1 MMTGGYVICEY
12 DKVKAEFPEFRAI
25 MQALEDSLIAKASAD
40 WAPLSFGGIAPLA
53 GQFGKTTVMP
63 QLFADNAG
71 NRLVTW
77 DQTFTATGS
86 QTIMTGVGSGGII
99 PEDFKVGLVGLA
111 FLDKA
116 LKISEIKM
124 QISDKKL
131 PRMNIEEAFLYD
143 KPAIIFEEGF
153 ILDEKTSFDL
163 YAYVLS
169 KGIQRVKLIGL
180 QVNRIPN
187 KLQVTNTGAALT

>member
-1 MMTGGYVICEY
+1 MTGGYVICEY
-12 DKVKAEFPEFRAI
+12 DKVKAEFPEFKAV

-40 WAPLSFGGIAPLA
+40 WAPLSYGGIAPLA

-71 NRLVTW
+71 NRLTTW
-77 DQTFTATGS
+77 EQTFTATGS
-86 QTIMTGVGSGGII
+86 QTIMTGVESGGII

-131 PRMNIEEAFLYD
+131 PRMNIEEAFLYN

-163 YAYVLS
+163 YGYVLS
-169 KGIQRVKLIGL
+169 QGIQRIKLIGL

>member
-1 MMTGGYVICEY
+1 MTGGYVICEY
-12 DKVKAEFPEFRAI
+12 DKVKAEFPEFRAV
-25 MQALEDSLIAKASAD
+25 MEALEDSLIAKASAD
-40 WAPLSFGGIAPLA
+40 WAPLSYGGIAPLS

-71 NRLVTW
+71 NRLTTW
-77 DQTFTATGS
+77 EQTFTATGS
-86 QTIMTGVGSGGII
+86 QTIMTGVESGGII

-131 PRMNIEEAFLYD
+131 PRMNIEEAFLYN

-163 YAYVLS
+163 YGYVLS
-169 KGIQRVKLIGL
+169 QGIQRIKLIGL

>member
-25 MQALEDSLIAKASAD
+25 MQDLEDSLIAKASAD

>member
-1 MMTGGYVICEY
+1 MTGGYVICEY
-12 DKVKAEFPEFRAI
+12 DKVKAEFPEFRAV

-40 WAPLSFGGIAPLA
+40 WAPLSYGGIAPLA

-71 NRLVTW
+71 NRLTTW
-77 DQTFTATGS
+77 EQTFTSTGS
-86 QTIMTGVGSGGII
+86 QTIMTGVESGGII

-116 LKISEIKM
+116 LRISEIKM

-131 PRMNIEEAFLYD
+131 PRMNIEEAFLFN

-163 YAYVLS
+163 YGYVLS
-169 KGIQRVKLIGL
+169 RGIQRIKLIGL

>member
-1 MMTGGYVICEY
+1 MMTGYVICEY

-25 MQALEDSLIAKASAD
+25 MQDLEDSLIAKASAD

>member
-1 MMTGGYVICEY
+1 MTGGYVICEY
-12 DKVKAEFPEFRAI
+12 DKVKAEFPEFRAV

-40 WAPLSFGGIAPLA
+40 WSPLSFGGIAPLA

-71 NRLVTW
+71 NRLTTW
-77 DQTFTATGS
+77 EQTFTSTGA
-86 QTIMTGVGSGGII
+86 QTIMTGVESGGII

-116 LKISEIKM
+116 LRISEIKM

-131 PRMNIEEAFLYD
+131 PRMNIEEAFLYN

-163 YAYVLS
+163 YGYVLS
-169 KGIQRVKLIGL
+169 RGIQRIKLIGL

>member
-1 MMTGGYVICEY
+1 MTGGYVICEY
-12 DKVKAEFPEFRAI
+12 DKVKAEFPEFRAV

-40 WAPLSFGGIAPLA
+40 WAPLSYGGIAPLA

-71 NRLVTW
+71 NRLTSW
-77 DQTFTATGS
+77 EQTFTATGS
-86 QTIMTGVGSGGII
+86 QTIMTGVESGGII

-131 PRMNIEEAFLYD
+131 PRMNIEEAFLYN

-163 YAYVLS
+163 YGYVLS
-169 KGIQRVKLIGL
+169 QGIQRIKLIGL

>member
-1 MMTGGYVICEY
+1 MTGGYVICEY

-53 GQFGKTTVMP
+53 GQFGKTTVLP
-63 QLFADNAG
+63 QLFANNAG
-71 NRLVTW
+71 NRLTTW
-77 DQTFTATGS
+77 EQTFTSTGS
-86 QTIMTGVGSGGII
+86 QTIMTGVESGGII

-131 PRMNIEEAFLYD
+131 PRMNIEEAFLYN

-169 KGIQRVKLIGL
+169 QGIQRIKLIGL

-187 KLQVTNTGAALT
+187 KLQVTDTGAALT

>member
-1 MMTGGYVICEY
+1 MTGGYVICEY
-12 DKVKAEFPEFRAI
+12 DKVKTEFPEFRTV
-25 MQALEDSLIAKASAD
+25 MQSLEDSLIAKASAD
-40 WAPLSFGGIAPLA
+40 WAPLSYGGIAPLS

-71 NRLVTW
+71 NRLTTW
-77 DQTFTATGS
+77 KQTFTSTGV
-86 QTIMTGVGSGGII
+86 QTIMTGVESGGII

-131 PRMNIEEAFLYD
+131 PRMNIEEAFLYN

-163 YAYVLS
+163 YGYVLS
-169 KGIQRVKLIGL
+169 QGIQRIKLIGL

>member
-1 MMTGGYVICEY
+1 MTGGYVICEY
-12 DKVKAEFPEFRAI
+12 DKVKAEFPEFKAV

-71 NRLVTW
+71 TRLTTW
-77 DQTFTATGS
+77 EQTFTSTGS
-86 QTIMTGVGSGGII
+86 QTIMTGVESGGII

-131 PRMNIEEAFLYD
+131 PRMNIEEAFLYN

-163 YAYVLS
+163 YGYVLS
-169 KGIQRVKLIGL
+169 QGIQRIKLIGL

>member
-1 MMTGGYVICEY
+1 MTGGYVICEY
-12 DKVKAEFPEFRAI
+12 DKVKAEFPEFKAV

-40 WAPLSFGGIAPLA
+40 WAPLSYGGIAPLS

-71 NRLVTW
+71 NRLTTW
-77 DQTFTATGS
+77 EQTFTATGS
-86 QTIMTGVGSGGII
+86 QTIMTGVESGGII

-131 PRMNIEEAFLYD
+131 PRMNIEEAFLYN

-163 YAYVLS
+163 YGYVLS
-169 KGIQRVKLIGL
+169 EGIQRIKLIGL

>member
-1 MMTGGYVICEY
+1 MTGGYVICEY

-53 GQFGKTTVMP
+53 GQFGKTTVLP
-63 QLFADNAG
+63 QLFANNAG
-71 NRLVTW
+71 NRLTTW
-77 DQTFTATGS
+77 EQTFTSTGS
-86 QTIMTGVGSGGII
+86 QTIMTGVESGGII

-116 LKISEIKM
+116 LRISEIKM

-131 PRMNIEEAFLYD
+131 PRMNIEEAFLYN

-169 KGIQRVKLIGL
+169 QGIQRIKLIGL

-187 KLQVTNTGAALT
+187 KLQVTDTGAALT

>member
-1 MMTGGYVICEY
+1 
-12 DKVKAEFPEFRAI
+12 
-25 MQALEDSLIAKASAD
+25 
-40 WAPLSFGGIAPLA
+40 
-53 GQFGKTTVMP
+53 
-63 QLFADNAG
+63 
-71 NRLVTW
+71 
-77 DQTFTATGS
+77 
-86 QTIMTGVGSGGII
+86 
-99 PEDFKVGLVGLA
+99 VGLA

-116 LKISEIKM
+116 LRISEIKM

-131 PRMNIEEAFLYD
+131 PRMNIEEAFLFN

-163 YAYVLS
+163 YGYVLS
-169 KGIQRVKLIGL
+169 RGIQRIKLIGL